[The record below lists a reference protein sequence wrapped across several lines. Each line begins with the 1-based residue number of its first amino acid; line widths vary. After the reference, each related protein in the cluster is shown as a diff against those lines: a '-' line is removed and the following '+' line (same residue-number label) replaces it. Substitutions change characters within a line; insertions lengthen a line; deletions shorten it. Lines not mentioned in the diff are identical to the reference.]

1 MAGFVLHL
9 RQQDRLAAQRRGAGD
24 PVAFRQHADNF
35 GVGMLANL
43 ADQRLTVGVRHPV
56 LRLNRRLLRYA
67 LLKPL
72 FLRHVITFM
81 IR

>member
-1 MAGFVLHL
+1 
-9 RQQDRLAAQRRGAGD
+9 
-24 PVAFRQHADNF
+24 
-35 GVGMLANL
+35 MLTNL